1 MKTAFFTI
9 VKNEKYFLPI
19 VEKYYAPQF
28 DSFYVLDHESTDGSI
43 EALSPSNK
51 VVTIHNEKV
60 FDHEWLRLQ
69 VVYFMQE
76 LFDKGYD
83 IVCFAEADEFLV
95 HPQLTLRELS
105 QELYDSGFDA
115 YQASGYN
122 IIDGGEELDDSLPIL
137 TQKKNFAPETN
148 HPNYDKILLTKKP
161 LEYNHGFHTVRDV
174 YQYKVCW
181 RDRLYLLHLH
191 AFDDKKFYE
200 RIEERNKLAS
210 SFSGDGMGIQNQH
223 TDLERHRQ
231 WKAQYDSLL
240 EKSVDLNLPPLF

>member
-1 MKTAFFTI
+1 MKTACFTI

-28 DSFYVLDHESTDGSI
+28 DSFYVLNHESTDGSI
-43 EALSPSNK
+43 EALSPETK
-51 VVTIHNEKV
+51 VIPIHNEKV

-69 VVYFMQE
+69 VVGQMNT
-76 LFDKGYD
+76 LFDEGYD
-83 IVCFAEADEFLV
+83 VVCFVEADEFLV
-95 HPQLTLRELS
+95 HPEMSLRELS
-105 QELYDSGFDA
+105 KELYESEYDA
-115 YQASGYN
+115 YKASGYN

-137 TQKKNFAPETN
+137 AQKKRFAPETN

-161 LEYNHGFHTVRDV
+161 LVYDHGFHTVRNV
-174 YQYKVCW
+174 GQYNVLW

-191 AFDDKKFYE
+191 TFDDKKFYE
-200 RIEERNKLAS
+200 RIEERSKIAS

-231 WKAQYDSLL
+231 WKKQYDDLL
-240 EKSVDLNLPPLF
+240 EQSVDLNLPPLF